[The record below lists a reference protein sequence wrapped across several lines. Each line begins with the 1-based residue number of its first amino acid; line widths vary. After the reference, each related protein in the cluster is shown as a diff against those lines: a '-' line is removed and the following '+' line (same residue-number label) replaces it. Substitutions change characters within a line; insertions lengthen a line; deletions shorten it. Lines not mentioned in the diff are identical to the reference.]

1 MVRPRTSL
9 PALHWFLLAACAAV
23 LVWSGIDPKDRATWF
38 LEVAPPVAGIAV
50 LAWCYPWYRFTDLA
64 YWLVAIFSI
73 VMMIGGHYT
82 YAEVPAFDWLRDAT
96 GGERN
101 HFDRLGHILQGFV
114 PAIIAREV
122 LIRNRVLAKPRWL
135 FYVVVSICLAISAF
149 YELVEWWVALLSD
162 DAAES
167 FLGTQGDDWDT
178 QWDMFLALSGA
189 SVSLLTLS
197 RMHDRQLRA
206 LGLA

>member
-1 MVRPRTSL
+1 MVHSRT
-9 PALHWFLLAACAAV
+9 PIAAVHWFLLSACALV
-23 LVWSGIDPKDRATWF
+23 LLWSGIGPADRATWA
-38 LEVAPPVAGIAV
+38 LEVAPPIVGIGV
-50 LAWCYPWYRFTDLA
+50 LIYFYPTFRMTDLA

-82 YAEVPAFDWLRDAT
+82 YAEVPFFNWLRDT
-96 GGERN
+96 FDLSRN

-114 PAIIAREV
+114 PAILAREV
-122 LIRNRVLAKPRWL
+122 LIRLGVLARPRWL
-135 FYVVVSICLAISAF
+135 FYLVISICLAISAF
-149 YELVEWWVALLSD
+149 YELVEWWVALLSE

-167 FLGTQGDDWDT
+167 FLGTQGDNWDT

-189 SVSLLTLS
+189 TASLLLLS
-197 RMHDRQLRA
+197 RLHDRQMKK